1 MKIVAVFD
9 MDRTLT
15 RRGTWAGWL
24 RFWLRHEAPWRV
36 LLLPLLLGPLL
47 AYRAGRLGRG
57 ELKAAVQ
64 AVVMGG
70 RVQGRRVRAA
80 AARYAAHVVADEL
93 FEGARDALAAA
104 RRDGAVVVIATASNA
119 YYAEAIGAALGVDH
133 VISTR
138 MAWEDSGE
146 ASGEGDWL
154 VARLAS
160 PNCYGEAKAGMVRD
174 WLATE
179 GLGGG
184 AGGCLVGPCVRPAA
198 PGTGGGARRA
208 GGGGQCVGGAAGGG
222 RGAGLAGGGLG
233 GGQGVVA
240 GAGLRGGDSASAR
253 QTRQAQSS
261 RK

>member
-146 ASGEGDWL
+146 DSGEGDWL

-160 PNCYGEAKAGMVRD
+160 PNCYGGAKAGMVRD

-179 GLGGG
+179 GLGG
-184 AGGCLVGPCVRPAA
+184 
-198 PGTGGGARRA
+198 ARVDAWSDHVSDLPLLELAVAR
-208 GGGGQCVGGAAGGG
+208 GG
-222 RGAGLAGGGLG
+222 RAVAANASAALRAVAEARGWPVVDW
-233 GGQGVVA
+233 GVV
-240 GAGLRGGDSASAR
+240 RGSLLERA
-253 QTRQAQSS
+253 
-261 RK
+261 